1 MQTEESINRPGYVPI
16 TDGRLYQ
23 RPVDTRDAELPRY
36 LGFVG
41 NIVEPESARNRAY
54 LKAGGMEI
62 SNPCLRYVKGFVR
75 KCRITPL
82 LEDTHSPVPRETV
95 DPQDKSFY
103 DIPVP
108 AGYVPPWPTQPHM
121 GPSALMHKRALP
133 GEQINQILSGSSNI
147 HQMTPRGVVELRS
160 LKGMSYNPVPVSDGL
175 YIDAEIWRIQKAI
188 FPDFPVVPVS
198 IFKVRELLDAAWE
211 HTYLREVV
219 EDWQV
224 SSQQFEDYARITIE
238 QAHTNMNSV
247 ATSVGYAV
255 KYTPVDLVLLEQL
268 GMQRRDREFQQLAHM
283 TGQTQQQGGSN
294 ISEIKE
300 MFAMFQQASR
310 EERDAI
316 IAAFKKEPAAEPEA
330 ELTPVID
337 PPIDGTTMM
346 ASIVNDTPGG
356 AEQIA
361 EATADTQSEFV
372 CGCGKVAGSLAGL
385 KSHQRVCPQL
395 HDTEG

>member
-1 MQTEESINRPGYVPI
+1 M
-16 TDGRLYQ
+16 
-23 RPVDTRDAELPRY
+23 PRY
-36 LGFVG
+36 IGFVG
-41 NIVEPESARNRAY
+41 NIVEPESTRNRVY

-108 AGYVPPWPTQPHM
+108 PGYVAPWPTQPHM
-121 GPSALMHKRALP
+121 GPSALMQKRALP
-133 GEQINQILSGSSNI
+133 GEQINQILSGSANI

-160 LKGMSYNPVPVSDGL
+160 LKGMSYNPVPVGDGL

-188 FPDFPVVPVS
+188 FPDFPIVPVS
-198 IFKVRELLDAAWE
+198 IFRVRELLDAAWE
-211 HTYLREVV
+211 HTYLREIV

-283 TGQTQQQGGSN
+283 TGQTQQLGGLN
-294 ISEIKE
+294 ASELKE
-300 MFAMFQQASR
+300 LMQTFRDTSR
-310 EERDAI
+310 EELRMI
-316 IAAFKKEPAAEPEA
+316 IDAFKGGAVAPAASEPAAERP
-330 ELTPVID
+330 PVIE
-337 PPIDGTTMM
+337 PPIGETTMV
-346 ASIVNDTPGG
+346 ANPITNETSEG

-361 EATADTQSEFV
+361 EAMADTQEQE
-372 CGCGKVAGSLAGL
+372 GEEEEPQKRARR
-385 KSHQRVCPQL
+385 KSII
-395 HDTEG
+395 TK